1 MERSWI
7 DTIQLLGLDVQLA
20 IVAVMWVLVAATDL
34 LQVGAG
40 EHAPPVRVR
49 EPDPAPPPG
58 GLCATGGQ
66 RPVAAAGV
74 APQPLTTR
82 WIMGGH

>member
-34 LQVGAG
+34 LRSAQASMLRRFGSGRLTLRRRPAAYV
-40 EHAPPVRVR
+40 PPVDS
-49 EPDPAPPPG
+49 DPWPP
-58 GLCATGGQ
+58 Q
-66 RPVAAAGV
+66 EWRPS
-74 APQPLTTR
+74 
-82 WIMGGH
+82 H